1 MYKYIK
7 NIAIIMA
14 LCLSLEA
21 KDFVVN
27 CDKCVIEVGF
37 TDEEVEHFKK
47 EMGEENFYTLADDAN
62 YYAYTLQK
70 YLEANSLKLKHIS
83 RLETHYT
90 KIIFPNANIDIA
102 KIDWLYKYYLYQNG
116 KKPHK
121 LMDIVAPQNEINE
134 YFNITHPKYP
144 KESE

>member
-7 NIAIIMA
+7 NIAAIMA
-14 LCLSLEA
+14 LCLSLKA
-21 KDFVVN
+21 KDFVVD
-27 CDKCVIEVGF
+27 CDKCVIEVIF

-62 YYAYTLQK
+62 YYAYALRE
-70 YLEANSLKLKHIS
+70 YLKSNSLKIKHIS
-83 RLETHYT
+83 RLDTHYARL
-90 KIIFPNANIDIA
+90 IFPNANIDIT
-102 KIDWLYKYYLYQNG
+102 KLKWLYEYYLYQKG

-121 LMDIVAPQNEINE
+121 LMNIATPQNEINE
-134 YFNITHPKYP
+134 YFNITNPKYP

>member
-1 MYKYIK
+1 MYKSIK
-7 NIAIIMA
+7 NLVMIMV

-21 KDFVVN
+21 KDFVVD
-27 CDKCVIEVGF
+27 CAECVIEVGF
-37 TDEEVEHFKK
+37 TDKEVEGFKK

-62 YYAYTLQK
+62 YYAYTLRK
-70 YLEANSLKLKHIS
+70 YLKANGIESKSVS

-90 KIIFPNANIDIA
+90 TLIFPNAKIDII
-102 KIDWLYKYYLYQNG
+102 KLDRLYEYYLYQKG

-121 LMDIVAPQNEINE
+121 LMDIATPAEEINE
-134 YFNITHPKYP
+134 YFNIANPKYP